1 MQCDSSVLRLEWS
14 RLENRVVAAICR
26 TRGGNQERIPCRAV
40 VLAAGAVNSAQILL
54 ESRDS
59 VWPTGIGN
67 DRDLVGRYLHDHP
80 LAKLVV
86 RLRRRLPVSP
96 ATYVTRPRLERSE
109 PLYAAAFMQWGDV
122 RTRMKTLL
130 STQPGKSAHLGF
142 SVFGTMV
149 PTPDDRVSLL
159 AGADSGSRS
168 RIAYA
173 LSYPSKAVRVLE
185 DARDELVDIL
195 ERAGLGPS
203 VEVFRV
209 EPPGTSV
216 HYGGTCRMHAT
227 PELGVV
233 DARCRVFGAR
243 NVVVADSAVFTTGPE
258 KNPVLTAMALA
269 ARAAR
274 ALADDLR

>member
-1 MQCDSSVLRLEWS
+1 
-14 RLENRVVAAICR
+14 
-26 TRGGNQERIPCRAV
+26 
-40 VLAAGAVNSAQILL
+40 
-54 ESRDS
+54 
-59 VWPTGIGN
+59 
-67 DRDLVGRYLHDHP
+67 
-80 LAKLVV
+80 
-86 RLRRRLPVSP
+86 
-96 ATYVTRPRLERSE
+96 
-109 PLYAAAFMQWGDV
+109 
-122 RTRMKTLL
+122 
-130 STQPGKSAHLGF
+130 LGF

-149 PTPDDRVSLL
+149 PTADDRVSLL
-159 AGADSGSRS
+159 PGASRGNRS

-173 LSYPSKAVRVLE
+173 LSYPSQALRVLE
-185 DARDELVDIL
+185 DARDELIDIL

-233 DARCRVFGAR
+233 DEKCRVFGAR
-243 NVVVADSAVFTTGPE
+243 NVAVADSAVFTTGPE

-274 ALADDLR
+274 ALAEDLRSGAA